1 MKHLNK
7 YDRKLELLALECIEL
22 LKKQLHLP
30 NKEKLR
36 EQFAKGGSVGSLM
49 DNGRIDQPMKRL
61 SMKPVEQ
68 MHKMQ
73 QLRILLSEGGMA
85 DDESQTKYLIS
96 ILESAHELS
105 PMEQKLLEDL
115 YQDLNKFKGGKYN
128 E

>member
-1 MKHLNK
+1 
-7 YDRKLELLALECIEL
+7 
-22 LKKQLHLP
+22 
-30 NKEKLR
+30 
-36 EQFAKGGSVGSLM
+36 M

-68 MHKMQ
+68 MYKMQ
-73 QLRILLSEGGMA
+73 QLRILLSEGGIV
-85 DDESQTKYLIS
+85 DEESQTKYLIS

>member
-1 MKHLNK
+1 
-7 YDRKLELLALECIEL
+7 
-22 LKKQLHLP
+22 
-30 NKEKLR
+30 
-36 EQFAKGGSVGSLM
+36 
-49 DNGRIDQPMKRL
+49 L

-73 QLRILLSEGGMA
+73 QLRILLSEGGIA

-115 YQDLNKFKGGKYN
+115 YQDLNKFKGGKK
-128 E
+128 